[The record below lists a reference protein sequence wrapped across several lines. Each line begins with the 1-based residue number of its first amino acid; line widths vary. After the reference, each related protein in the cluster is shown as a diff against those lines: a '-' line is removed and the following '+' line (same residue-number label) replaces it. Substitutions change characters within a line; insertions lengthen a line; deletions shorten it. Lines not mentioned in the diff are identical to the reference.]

1 MVAAGIYPNREAIV
15 RCEHIYLHGMC
26 PFVVRHL
33 RQKRGSTV
41 LDAIRESINRSE
53 SPGRL
58 EDFNRNLANN
68 GGRVEESLDL
78 GIVRTVVDRQWRDV
92 FRDAFSRNNAVR
104 SAIHCI
110 TETRNRADSHK
121 GTGDIEAT
129 VALAFMGHT
138 ETVLR
143 GLNDQQGL
151 LEMVRQE
158 KDAVLERCIAA
169 YQQNNQSPNFQ
180 ENISRAAELEAIAA
194 QADERLQQANAALAL
209 LQGVIG
215 LERVSAERV
224 AAVAAHEAAVSE
236 HEAAVAEHEAA
247 VAEHEAAVIALK
259 EAIDRLDAARNDS
272 EFSEAEL
279 AICQAEERAAAA
291 LEREKAADAEEARSD
306 SLEAEANLHYALA
319 DDYGLATLSEAEE
332 VVAEAL
338 RQAEVHG
345 AELIEIVQEA
355 KERKEAAEAA
365 LQLAIEREQD
375 ADRREGLADA
385 REAGATE
392 RASASKELP
401 GEIRERPRLQPHS
414 LPNDLPGKWREV
426 ANTLKGVGKAHS
438 VDGLLRSCIVSEI
451 RLSDNGDKLLLSY
464 RGDVLGKMLMGE
476 LSHLEV
482 REKVESAIEQAFGRR
497 YSIEVIRP

>member
-1 MVAAGIYPNREAIV
+1 MTTVEPIYPNREAIG
-15 RCEHIYLHGMC
+15 RCLHTYLDGMC
-26 PFVVRHL
+26 PFVVLHL
-33 RQKRGSTV
+33 KRKRGSTV
-41 LDAIRESINRSE
+41 VDSIRESLS
-53 SPGRL
+53 GGQRL
-58 EDFNRNLANN
+58 DDFERRLAER
-68 GGRVEESLDL
+68 GGQVELALDF
-78 GIVRTVVDRQWRDV
+78 GIVRTIVDRQWRDV
-92 FRDAFSRNNAVR
+92 FRDAFRGDQTVR

-110 TETRNRADSHK
+110 TETRNREDAHL
-121 GTGDIEAT
+121 GAGDTEAT
-129 VALAFMGHT
+129 IVLAFIEHT
-138 ETVLR
+138 ITVLR
-143 GLNDQQGL
+143 YLNYPQGL
-151 LEMVRQE
+151 ERVSQE
-158 KDAVLERCIAA
+158 RDAVLERCIAA
-169 YQQNNQSPNFQ
+169 YQQNNQPPNFR
-180 ENISRAAELEAIAA
+180 ENISRAAELEAIAT

-224 AAVAAHEAAVSE
+224 AAVAA

-365 LQLAIEREQD
+365 LKLAIEREQD

-401 GEIRERPRLQPHS
+401 GEIRERPGLQPHS
-414 LPNDLPGKWREV
+414 LPDNLPEVWKEITYSLRLDKGWQYNLGALLKDCPANDLRV
-426 ANTLKGVGKAHS
+426 SA
-438 VDGLLRSCIVSEI
+438 DG
-451 RLSDNGDKLLLSY
+451 
-464 RGDVLGKMLMGE
+464 RGLMLHCKSNLLGKRLTDE
-476 LSHLEV
+476 LAHPEV
-482 REKVESAIEQAFGRR
+482 REKVESAIERIFGRR
-497 YSIEVIRP
+497 YFIKVIRP